1 MQNIQ
6 KKMQNNM
13 HNIQNNMQNMWFLWL
28 SVFSA
33 IMQNMQYNMQN
44 MQNLWIKLENQYA
57 KYALPT
63 LLTRMLLDNL
73 KKVLR

>member
-1 MQNIQ
+1 
-6 KKMQNNM
+6 
-13 HNIQNNMQNMWFLWL
+13 
-28 SVFSA
+28 
-33 IMQNMQYNMQN
+33 MQNMQYNMQN